1 MLVRRSVMHSQH
13 SASLRFTALLACAS
27 FILMRTADGSLCQA
41 QDPVS
46 CAAAQD
52 AEASLDSAT
61 QLLQA
66 DAASHRKISIDST
79 GTSLEDKAAAGEST
93 GKAEPSKEKRASSK
107 VGINLSIKWM
117 KNPLSVLEAVA
128 AIPRIK
134 EYLGLSK
141 PIERVKTY
149 DLAPSNRALVEEIVR
164 QSNDPSDVTSV
175 TDIKELVIGIGNKEL
190 NRSYQADFMEWFHTI
205 AGDFKGSLHIA
216 VGNEPDR
223 SGVHSDVVLEVIRT
237 IKKELPNVQVTVP
250 FAYSI
255 MHRSHP
261 VHKSKLEQEFIDT
274 YKDVLPLLDY
284 FTINIYPFL
293 SAGVKGVAISNLTG
307 LEMNF
312 LNDQISALRI
322 ALDRDFPRNNL
333 PLAIGETGWPTC
345 GAARAN
351 PYAFATLEYGR
362 TFVQNVAKWM
372 ESSESDGRILSGQ
385 LFTAFDEETK
395 GTRAIERYYGIL
407 TSKGEVKSD
416 YSCVTNATE
425 GSQAWLEEEYPDCE
439 SDLDWM
445 VKNFDNPYL
454 QEKFA
459 NRDIDGSLCSFQ
471 QYLYDRWASCP
482 PVTRVPGVY
491 VPTEGPTVYG
501 QKSDQTKCW
510 SERLAYKYSDR
521 GAIVKPNV
529 SHLIT
534 PYGSKI
540 KSQHTSHDETAF
552 KLDEKPGPDRFL
564 QAEERAPEAVQPTTL
579 QVYWINLDSSSDR
592 RALMEQMFAD
602 LRRNIPIGINL
613 QVTRV
618 PAITPLEV
626 KAMQANSS
634 LKVEAKLID
643 ACTEACPTHHTR
655 GELLYTE
662 MACSLSHLRAIDL
675 AQKSGAASALILED
689 DVRIY
694 PEFGDDLEILF
705 RSASPGWTA
714 LQMSTVSTKALLAL
728 ASSRAIFEPRE
739 EHFFGTGSYFINRA
753 GMQHLRQTY
762 AAGHFQRKAFWPG
775 AGSLQAESVLFG
787 SLPAGTVYTATRFYF
802 NIMDFPTTVHV
813 MANTSNY
820 YAVSAV
826 NWQRNYLHRH
836 RSRLATQAPPATGAP
851 DRLLESSFLAMTT
864 LVCRNNSGFAGESR
878 SIAGSIRALKIYNF
892 TWTVYVIISDP
903 SEDGHCPGL
912 ESFSEFRQKGVNMYY
927 RLAPGRFSKW
937 VYYTEDVEQFAR
949 YDFLVVYDA
958 DMGLSTFPWSDYF
971 QRYEDYAT
979 RFGIA
984 PVTGSVRN
992 RSPFHPLKADWWQR
1006 CNRSKIRFVETD
1018 LIEQWFAMLSGQF
1031 ATWYLRRVVQT
1042 GIIMEQRTLGV
1053 DWGVD
1058 TTWCG
1063 AAAEWAN
1070 REAGCLL
1077 IPIDMYH
1084 GDTRS
1089 LKQDMTFHQNGE
1101 HLTNLWW
1108 ERLPQWMQT
1117 SSVWTGSF
1125 FQDKMLGC
1133 SPVGLEER
1141 YHMPIDLRTVVP
1153 VVPTWIPDNRSHHN
1167 VEGLTDSASG
1177 SGYVKQNATEP
1188 EDEKDGARAL
1198 PGLTALFFGL
1208 AAACALA

>member
-1 MLVRRSVMHSQH
+1 M
-13 SASLRFTALLACAS
+13 
-27 FILMRTADGSLCQA
+27 
-41 QDPVS
+41 
-46 CAAAQD
+46 
-52 AEASLDSAT
+52 

-66 DAASHRKISIDST
+66 DASANRRAVSIDPQA
-79 GTSLEDKAAAGEST
+79 SLEAKAVASRSVRQAGRPA
-93 GKAEPSKEKRASSK
+93 KARAESK

-117 KNPLSVLEAVA
+117 KNPLSVAEAVA
-128 AIPRIK
+128 AISRIK
-134 EYLGLSK
+134 EYLGLTK

-164 QSNDPSDVTSV
+164 QTNDPSSV
-175 TDIKELVIGIGNKEL
+175 DKGASNIKELVIGIGNKEL
-190 NRSYQADFMEWFHTI
+190 KDVDMGWLRYI
-205 AGDFKGSLHIA
+205 AQNFDGSLHIA

-223 SGVHSDVVLEVIRT
+223 SGIHADQVLKVIQT
-237 IKKELPNVQVTVP
+237 IKKELPEIQVTVP

-261 VHKSKLEQEFIDT
+261 VAKSKLEKEFIDE
-274 YKDVLPLLDY
+274 YKDVVPLLDY

-293 SAGVKGVAISNLTG
+293 SAGVKGVDVHNLTG
-307 LEMNF
+307 LEMPF

-322 ALDRDFPRNNL
+322 ALDRDFPRNDL

-345 GAARAN
+345 GAARAS

-372 ESSESDGRILSGQ
+372 ESSASDGRILSGQ

-407 TSKGEVKSD
+407 TSKGEIKND

-425 GSQAWLEEEYPDCE
+425 ASQAWLEEEYPDCE

-445 VKNFDNPYL
+445 VKNFDNPFL

-482 PVTRVPGVY
+482 PVTRIPGVY
-491 VPTEGPTVYG
+491 VPTEGMTLYG
-501 QKSDQTKCW
+501 KKSDQTKCW

-529 SHLIT
+529 SHLLK
-534 PYGSKI
+534 PNSEAS
-540 KSQHTSHDETAF
+540 SQHASHDERAF
-552 KLDEKPGPDRFL
+552 RLTGHHSPDRFL
-564 QAEERAPEAVQPTTL
+564 QAREKPAEMPHATTL
-579 QVYWINLDSSSDR
+579 QVYWINLDTSTDR
-592 RALMEQMFAD
+592 RAMMEQMFEE
-602 LRRNIPIGINL
+602 LSKNIPVSVRL

-618 PAITPLEV
+618 PAVTPSEV
-626 KAMQANSS
+626 KAMQANRS
-634 LKVEAKLID
+634 LMVEATLID
-643 ACTEACPTHHTR
+643 SCTEACPTHHAR

-662 MACSLSHLRAIDL
+662 LACSLSHLRAIDW
-675 AQKSGAASALILED
+675 AAGTGAVSALIMED

-694 PEFGDDLEILF
+694 PELGDDMEILF
-705 RSASPGWTA
+705 KTASAGWTA
-714 LQMSTVSTKALLAL
+714 LQMSTVSTKALLTL
-728 ASSRAIFEPRE
+728 ASSHAVFEPRE
-739 EHFFGTGSYFINRA
+739 DHFFGTGAYFIHQS
-753 GMQHLRQTY
+753 GMQQLRQRYSTR
-762 AAGHFQRKAFWPG
+762 HFQRQAHWPG
-775 AGSLQAESVLFG
+775 AGSLQAESILFG
-787 SLPAGTVYTATRFYF
+787 SLPAGSVYASTRFYF
-802 NIMDFPTTVHV
+802 NLMDSKTTVHL
-813 MANTSNY
+813 MANASEY

-826 NWQRNYLHRH
+826 HWQRNFLHRH
-836 RSRLATQAPPATGAP
+836 RSRLATVVPPAPGP
-851 DRLLESSFLAMTT
+851 PRRLLQSSFLAMTT
-864 LVCRNNSGFAGESR
+864 LVCRNNSGFEGESR
-878 SIAGSIRALKIYNF
+878 SIAGSIRALSSYNF
-892 TWTVYVIISDP
+892 TWTVFVIISDP
-903 SEDGHCPGL
+903 SEEGHCPGL
-912 ESFSEFRQKGVNMYY
+912 ESYGEFKQKGVSMNY
-927 RLAPGRFSKW
+927 RVTPGRFSKW
-937 VYYTEDVEQFAR
+937 VYYTEDVDQFAR

-958 DMGLSTFPWSDYF
+958 DMGLATFPWAEYF

-979 RFGIA
+979 KFGIA

-992 RSPFHPLKADWWQR
+992 RSPFFPLKADWWQR

-1018 LIEQWFAMLSGQF
+1018 LIEQWFAMLTGQF
-1031 ATWYLRRVVQT
+1031 AAWYLRKVVQT

-1058 TTWCG
+1058 STWCG

-1084 GDTRS
+1084 GDTKS
-1089 LKQDMTFHQNGE
+1089 LKQDMVFHQNGE

-1117 SSVWTGSF
+1117 SSIWLGSF
-1125 FQDKMLGC
+1125 FQDRMLGC
-1133 SPVGLEER
+1133 SPLGLEER
-1141 YHMPIDLRTVVP
+1141 YHMPIDLRSSVP
-1153 VVPTWIPDNRSHHN
+1153 VVPTWLPDNRSHHN
-1167 VEGLTDSASG
+1167 VEGLTDTASG
-1177 SGYVKQNATEP
+1177 SSYVKQNATEP
-1188 EDEKDGARAL
+1188 DDDKSRASAL
-1198 PGLTALFFGL
+1198 TGLTAV
-1208 AAACALA
+1208 ALILLMRHVVAQ